1 VPTPA
6 DGVPGGT
13 EQYENYPYYHQD
25 DPERPQ
31 NRNTEQVPHHQED
44 DTKDDHETSSGLPG
58 LLVLILG
65 RVRFVP
71 TPGELPDI
79 GYPTFPTG
87 IVPHAHRAR
96 QGDGTATAMGHGAM
110 ALVSQINAAWILQA
124 VLTSTFSDP
133 VALPRNE
140 PNQR

>member
-71 TPGELPDI
+71 TPG
-79 GYPTFPTG
+79 G
-87 IVPHAHRAR
+87 AR

-140 PNQR
+140 PNQG